1 VSDSKE
7 LLELE
12 SWIGRESSYDGVDE
26 VSRNDIRR
34 KLEVFCFD
42 CPLYTDDSVA
52 RAHGYRMAI
61 APSAMI
67 PLWALPAYWSPGVP
81 AIFGP
86 GLVEQDG
93 TVPTLVP
100 MFWQHGVNAA
110 SEVAYFEPVYPGDRL
125 RSIVK
130 LAEVKP
136 RKTRLGEGAFLT
148 FETKIVKLTDETVS
162 VRKNTS
168 FRYDKVAE
176 SEHELPPKANN
187 ADAVTKVE
195 TAAVDGTSIDWSA
208 QRAFRDI
215 AIGTETEPF
224 GLWLSYQRIV
234 MSVAVDRMFSG
245 IHHNRDF
252 ARAGGLDDIILNT
265 RGYEMILEL
274 MLRGW
279 SGLDGRLVKI
289 GPFKMVK
296 SGHPGDTLVSGG
308 RVTGLTPTDRG
319 GIATLE
325 VWVDSPRGRAAVGE
339 AQVALP

>member
-1 VSDSKE
+1 MSRAE
-7 LLELE
+7 EIQELE

-34 KLEVFCFD
+34 KLETFCFD

-67 PLWALPAYWSPGVP
+67 PLWALPAYWSPGTP
-81 AIFGP
+81 SIFGP
-86 GLVEQDG
+86 DLVEQDG
-93 TVPTLVP
+93 TVPTRVP
-100 MFWQHGVNAA
+100 MSWPHGLNAG

-125 RSIVK
+125 RSVVK
-130 LAEVKP
+130 LVEVKP

-148 FETKIVKLTDETVS
+148 FETKIVKLSGETVS

-168 FRYDKVAE
+168 FRYDKVAPSETEPPSKAPVANGETSVE
-176 SEHELPPKANN
+176 SGVAEGA
-187 ADAVTKVE
+187 
-195 TAAVDGTSIDWSA
+195 SIDWSV
-208 QRAFRDI
+208 QLRFRDVE
-215 AIGTETEPF
+215 IGAETARY

-252 ARAGGLDDIILNT
+252 ARAGGLDDIIFNT
-265 RGYEMILEL
+265 RGYEMLLEL
-274 MLRGW
+274 MLRRW
-279 SGLDGRLVKI
+279 SGLAGRLVKF
-289 GPFKMVK
+289 GPFKMAK
-296 SGHPGDTLVSGG
+296 SGHPGDTLVAGG
-308 RVTGLTPTDRG
+308 RVTRLEPADRG
-319 GIATLE
+319 GVATLD
-325 VWVDSPRGRAAVGE
+325 VWVDSPRGRGAVGE